1 MLTLAARFIESAKHK
16 GNLLDFGSW
25 LGLLLLMF
33 LACD

>member
-1 MLTLAARFIESAKHK
+1 MLALAVRFIESAKDK
-16 GNLLDFGSW
+16 GNLLDFGYS